1 MPSESV
7 VGEEAHCRAL
17 GVPVDA
23 TLEQIKAAYRKEALR
38 NHPDK
43 NPGSKA
49 AAATENFMRVKA
61 AYDYLLRVRSAG
73 SVGGGSVA
81 TRTAATDFTTGD
93 TSNTSTSNTSN
104 TSTWNTSNTS
114 SSSSFSTF
122 STAPPNGQ
130 PPIRHD
136 LLLTLEEYLHGTVKK
151 LLISPP
157 PTSPQQQKKLLEV
170 RVQAGAT
177 PGTVLYGRILSI
189 GLFTFSAQ
197 AGGVL
202 PEDRSIAV
210 VLGDRPH
217 PKFSRYP
224 WPGSPNLKVV
234 YQLTE
239 AEVRRAVANNTTY
252 SRRSITLVLAIP
264 TLGVNT
270 ATPGPFISHRIM
282 LHQLQTPPPVCITLN
297 YQGLLMAPGSALRGY
312 LYVELKPPP
321 GHTFESLIAAAMSAT
336 RTTTPPPAPEPPST
350 PFRNST
356 NKTQQQQQQKTPSRA
371 KSKVAKQPKPPKQ
384 PIRQSKRILKK
395 NQPAP
400 PPPSPPSPTSQP
412 PSSPPTPPPEP
423 QQPPPPPPPPP
434 SSSSS
439 SPEVITIDSPTVDPV
454 RHTSPDVS
462 TMLSC
467 AYCARRFLYRRIL
480 IEHERKHR
488 CIYTT
493 CTFSSDATPD
503 VAKHILG
510 CSKGQ

>member
-93 TSNTSTSNTSN
+93 TSNTSTSNTS
-104 TSTWNTSNTS
+104 TWNTSNTS
-114 SSSSFSTF
+114 SSSFSFSTF

-157 PTSPQQQKKLLEV
+157 PTAAQQQKKLLEV

-177 PGTVLYGRILSI
+177 PGTVLYGRILRI
-189 GLFTFSAQ
+189 GLVTFSAQ
-197 AGGVL
+197 ACGAVL

-252 SRRSITLVLAIP
+252 SKRSITLVLAIP

-321 GHTFESLIAAAMSAT
+321 GHTFESLIAAAMLA
-336 RTTTPPPAPEPPST
+336 TTTTTTTTAAPAPEPPST

-356 NKTQQQQQQKTPSRA
+356 NKTQQQQQQQKTPSRA
-371 KSKVAKQPKPPKQ
+371 KSKVAKQPKPPKL
-384 PIRQSKRILKK
+384 RQSKRILKK

-412 PSSPPTPPPEP
+412 PSSPPTPQPES
-423 QQPPPPPPPPP
+423 QQPPPPPPP

-439 SPEVITIDSPTVDPV
+439 SPEVITIDSPTV
-454 RHTSPDVS
+454 RHSSPDVS
-462 TMLSC
+462 SMLSC

-488 CIYTT
+488 CIYAT
-493 CTFSSDATPD
+493 CTFSSEATAD
-503 VAKHILG
+503 VVKHVLG